1 MTCKFIE
8 TNLTLNYYQDETKLI
23 EIIGMISNLILIIMI
38 IRLIIVYAN
47 LIKLNQDQNSR

>member
-47 LIKLNQDQNSR
+47 LIKLNQDQKSR